1 MAKNLNTEHEK
12 QKNIEDRFSDF
23 ITDFAGSMRFIYI
36 HTIWFGIWI
45 IINIGILIA
54 SAKFDPY
61 PFGLLTLIV
70 SLEAIFLSTFVM
82 ISQNRQAKREEIRAQ
97 LDYETDVKA
106 EKEIAYIKSTLE
118 ALNKKQGFA
127 IKNSELSKSK

>member
-12 QKNIEDRFSDF
+12 QKTIEDRISDTV
-23 ITDFAGSMRFIYI
+23 TDFAGSLKFVYV
-36 HTIWFGIWI
+36 HTVWFAIWI
-45 IINIGILIA
+45 VVNIGIFA
-54 SAKFDPY
+54 FGAKFDPY

-106 EKEIAYIKSTLE
+106 EQEISGIKSTLE
-118 ALNKKQGFA
+118 ELAKKQG
-127 IKNSELSKSK
+127 IKIKE

>member
-118 ALNKKQGFA
+118 ALTKKQGFA

>member
-1 MAKNLNTEHEK
+1 MVKNLNKEHEK
-12 QKNIEDRFSDF
+12 KKSIEDRFSDA
-23 ITDFAGSMRFIYI
+23 ITDFAGSLHFVYV

-45 IINIGILIA
+45 LINIGIFA
-54 SAKFDPY
+54 FGSQFDPY

-106 EKEIAYIKSTLE
+106 ESEIAYIKSVLE
-118 ALNKKQGFA
+118 ALAKKQGLVVKSGKV
-127 IKNSELSKSK
+127 IKK